1 MASLQYASVS
11 GFASWKVWK
20 MPCCMSDKYTD
31 LEIEGTMRQRMERY
45 SGDVAMGLR
54 PTKVSKLQ
62 RQALKVVGIAVA
74 C

>member
-1 MASLQYASVS
+1 
-11 GFASWKVWK
+11 
-20 MPCCMSDKYTD
+20 MSDKYTD